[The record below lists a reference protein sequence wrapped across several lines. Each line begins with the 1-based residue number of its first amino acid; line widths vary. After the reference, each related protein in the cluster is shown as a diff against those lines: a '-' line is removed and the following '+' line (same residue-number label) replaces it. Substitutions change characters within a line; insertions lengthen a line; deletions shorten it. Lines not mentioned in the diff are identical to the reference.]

1 MNVQFCEMD
10 IKNKKKIKGME
21 STEKKQDKHKI
32 FDKFVVLD
40 LKEILERLDPQEIN
54 KDLISEILQRIKQK
68 RQIEKKEIARMILFM
83 ADFPERNWNIKGI
96 MEAIKINL
104 EEINW
109 RDVYSYFLEEDFN
122 IWSLDSLYVI
132 IDCWVCISGII
143 TVPYEIFFKRWKN
156 SRSQIYFI
164 RLIIESDERKTQL
177 YSNVFFKRIVKLEE
191 TRNLRFKNILNY
203 ESTFNCVELFEC
215 IKTLDSNI
223 LIEQIAKKAPE
234 WCLLGLSHVYPSFKR
249 FFDEL
254 LINFMRGSS
263 SNFVFYILFKNIS
276 KIILQN
282 LQKYMSNGISLSKVL
297 DIILEQKMLPFVSE
311 ELDPP
316 NICMDIII
324 LSSLRDHLNLGI
336 WLNNMMVSK
345 KDIFANIL
353 INYIEFKVQG
363 ITEMKSEFDLN
374 VKLNNLIIDKLFPLT
389 VEIIITFIKTIELFQ
404 KQLNFETINRLNQ
417 LKKQIPQIIKIKKGN
432 DYNIEEQASSFISSI
447 INSQMTIKEGVENIK
462 EMQKGDNNLKELTFR
477 IFSTLIEN
485 YTALYKLPNS
495 DLLANFYGELIKN
508 DIIPKPFLKV
518 ALSYLKESLRYPET
532 DREFHFAFKC
542 LESFIRKMPKFL
554 SEIETIENVKNNLL
568 KKELILVDEN
578 FYSRMKFHELF
589 ELCFKFN
596 VSNEHISILNNLKN
610 SKISENIEVLN
621 KEEFGIILF
630 RIVEKE
636 EVSVIIKI
644 ADQMKNNFEFVY
656 SCLNFTKILLNFHM
670 ENEIEFVKK
679 LGTIIGSLTL
689 ARNKIVIL
697 EKFDFKKFLIDSIE
711 CRRILFSV
719 AFLCSVLKQG
729 KQGKIF
735 VPNNPWLMRILNILS
750 ELYSCTLQNV
760 RKEIFEIFKFFN
772 LPLTH
777 TSITNF
783 KSKTRDYLLE
793 YSFQNESSGFSK
805 IDNENIKHVISLAF
819 DFSIREIFETIV
831 ENACEI
837 ALKTGMALFKTIEVE
852 KGNDFPLF
860 RNLLINLTKSLC
872 YVSSQEPLR
881 ACMSGN
887 INYFLK
893 LSSIELTP
901 EEINFLVTNN
911 QENCCDLIERSG
923 VSRISDLINE
933 NFKNTEIR
941 YGTNTDIDL
950 EILEN
955 TTHVEKIH
963 IKPIEQMDY
972 QEVKSHLLQISRKK
986 IENSLDF
993 VSEEWH
999 CLLGNNSEEEFNR
1012 IISFIVKS
1020 EDKDLECLKL
1030 CKYITG
1036 HLVKIGNQTNISGI
1050 SENVDFVSQEDSL
1063 EFLFQCLKNVFKIS
1077 HRTQK
1082 EVLSW
1087 LIYSSD
1093 PRRFSVKFVSKFI
1106 EYQLLNLVEY
1116 DQALAKSLNNEEN
1129 IDFII
1134 NLLSN
1139 LLTEDVQICTVYD
1152 FIATLESLSNL
1163 SDNTKVYDFFQKI
1176 SSLMMLFENFNTSE
1190 FEEIVK
1196 NEKFNI
1202 FLDTK
1207 KSKIFKSVNVKSAFK
1222 SSWEHFVRHHKV
1234 PTEYCFYK
1242 IDLFSK
1248 LCKNNINLYIKDTLE
1263 VFIDAY
1269 RKRNYL
1275 FIKFIC
1281 RFFTKLFDIIEDTN
1295 ENIKTVYDVINI
1307 LKPSVCPFFTTG
1319 WLELIQ
1325 HKFVF
1330 KLFDFAIAEECLN
1343 ILNLND
1349 KFIYPVTKIFEVVK
1363 DDKIFI
1369 KTYGIYLSYICK
1381 IKFIHLKNIFNRY
1394 RDNISYLENQ
1404 NTYFKI
1410 RRLLQNNTF
1419 IAKDYFNTNLIFIYL
1434 FDNLNDRNLVTIH
1447 SSNALKTMINEKNNV
1462 NKLITLMWIYY
1473 NSEYVPIGLKIFYE
1487 ELIKSE
1493 WVCKIIDCIKVKNK

>member
-1 MNVQFCEMD
+1 MNVQFYKMD

-32 FDKFVVLD
+32 FDNLVALD
-40 LKEILERLDPQEIN
+40 LKEILEQLNPQEID
-54 KDLISEILQRIKQK
+54 KDLISEILLRIKQK

-83 ADFPERNWNIKGI
+83 ADFPERNWNIKNI

-143 TVPYEIFFKRWKN
+143 TVPYEIFFKKWKN

-164 RLIIESDERKTQL
+164 RLIIESDEKKTQL

-191 TRNLRFKNILNY
+191 TRNMRFKNILNY

-215 IKTLDSNI
+215 IKSLDSNI

-276 KIILQN
+276 KTILHK
-282 LQKYMSNGISLSKVL
+282 LPKYMANGISLSKIL
-297 DIILEQKMLPFVSE
+297 DIILEQKMLPLVSE

-345 KDIFANIL
+345 KDNFANLL
-353 INYIEFKVQG
+353 ISYIEFKVQG
-363 ITEMKSEFDLN
+363 IAEIKSDFDLN
-374 VKLNNLIIDKLFPLT
+374 SKLNNIIIDKLFPLT
-389 VEIIITFIKTIELFQ
+389 IEIIVTFIKTIEIFQ
-404 KQLNFETINRLNQ
+404 KQLNFDTINRLNH
-417 LKKQIPQIIKIKKGN
+417 LKKQIPQIIKIKKGS
-432 DYNIEEQASSFISSI
+432 DYNIDEQASSFISSI

-462 EMQKGDNNLKELTFR
+462 EMQKGDNNMKELTFR

-554 SEIETIENVKNNLL
+554 NEIETIENVKNNLL

-578 FYSRMKFHELF
+578 FYSRMKFTELF
-589 ELCFKFN
+589 ELCFKYN
-596 VSNEHISILNNLKN
+596 VTSEHTTIINNLKN
-610 SKISENIEVLN
+610 SKIVNSEIL
-621 KEEFGIILF
+621 KQEEFGMILF
-630 RIVEKE
+630 KFVETE
-636 EVSVIIKI
+636 EISVILKI
-644 ADQMKNNFEFVY
+644 ADLMKNKFDFVY
-656 SCLNFTKILLNFHM
+656 TALRFIKVLLSFHM

-679 LGTIIGSLTL
+679 LGAILGNLTL
-689 ARNKIVIL
+689 ARNKIVTL
-697 EKFDFKKFLIDSIE
+697 DKFDFKKFLIDSIE

-719 AFLCSVLKQG
+719 SFLCSILRQG

-735 VPNNPWLMRILNILS
+735 IPQNPWLMRILDILS

-760 RKEIFEIFKFFN
+760 RREIFEIFKFFN

-777 TSITNF
+777 TYATNF

-793 YSFQNESSGFSK
+793 YSFQNENSGFLK

-837 ALKTGMALFKTIEVE
+837 ALKTGMSLFKTIEVE

-872 YVSSQEPLR
+872 YVSSQEPLK

-893 LSSIELTP
+893 LSGIELTP
-901 EEINFLVTNN
+901 EEINFLVNNN
-911 QENCCDLIERSG
+911 QEKCCDLIERAG
-923 VSRISDLINE
+923 VSKINDLINE
-933 NFKNTEIR
+933 NFKNTEVK
-941 YGTNTDIDL
+941 YGINTDIGL

-1012 IISFIVKS
+1012 IISFIIKS

-1036 HLVKIGNQTNISGI
+1036 HLVKIGNQTNIL
-1050 SENVDFVSQEDSL
+1050 ENENFENQENSL
-1063 EFLFQCLKNVFKIS
+1063 NFLFQCLKHVFKIS

-1129 IDFII
+1129 IDFSI

-1139 LLTEDVQICTVYD
+1139 LLTEEVQICTVYD
-1152 FIATLESLSNL
+1152 FIATLEALAGL

-1176 SSLMMLFENFNTSE
+1176 SSLMMLFENLNSSE
-1190 FEEIVK
+1190 FEELVK

-1207 KSKIFKSVNVKSAFK
+1207 KSKLFKSVNVKSAFK

-1234 PTEYCFYK
+1234 PTDYCFYK
-1242 IDLFSK
+1242 IDLLSK
-1248 LCKNNINLYIKDTLE
+1248 LCKNINLYIKDTLE

-1275 FIKFIC
+1275 FIKFIS

-1295 ENIKTVYDVINI
+1295 ENIKTIYDIIHI

-1325 HKFVF
+1325 HKFVI
-1330 KLFDFAIAEECLN
+1330 KLFDFTMAEECLY
-1343 ILNLND
+1343 ILNQNEN
-1349 KFIYPVTKIFEVVK
+1349 FIFPVTKIFEIIK
-1363 DDKIFI
+1363 DDKTFI
-1369 KTYGIYLSYICK
+1369 KTHGIYLSYLCK
-1381 IKFIHLKNIFNRY
+1381 NKFVHLKNIFNRY

-1410 RRLLQNNTF
+1410 RRLLQNNSF
-1419 IAKDYFNTNLIFIYL
+1419 IAKEFFNTNSIFIYL
-1434 FDNLNDRNLVTIH
+1434 FDNLNDRNLVTVH
-1447 SSNALKTMINEKNNV
+1447 ASNALKTMINEKNNV

-1473 NSEYVPIGLKIFYE
+1473 NSGHVPAGLKNFYE
-1487 ELIKSE
+1487 ELIKNE
-1493 WVCKIIDCIKVKNK
+1493 WVCKIIDLIKVKNK